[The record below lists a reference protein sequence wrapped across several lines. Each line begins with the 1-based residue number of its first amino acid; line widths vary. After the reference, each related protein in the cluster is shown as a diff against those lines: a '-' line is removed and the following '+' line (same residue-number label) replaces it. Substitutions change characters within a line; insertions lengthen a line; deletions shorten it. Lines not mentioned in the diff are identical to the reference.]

1 MFSISARLEANLELN
16 DLLAAYGLEKG
27 GRVQRFIDLYA
38 PPPREAG
45 RRQRRAHPL
54 DASAGWSRHGAAFS
68 IIISSV
74 MRRRDATA
82 KKVIDGCTPYVPA
95 SPDRTLEFS
104 AQVSTEIGSGQV
116 IWNTPYAHYQYMGIV
131 YGPNIPILEPETGI
145 LLGWFSP
152 PGRPKH
158 PTDRELTYD
167 TSQNPM
173 AGPYWFERAYEET
186 VHWTV
191 SRIPWERP
199 TA

>member
-1 MFSISARLEANLELN
+1 MFSISARLEANLDPN

-27 GRVQRFIDLYA
+27 GRVQRFID
-38 PPPREAG
+38 
-45 RRQRRAHPL
+45 Q
-54 DASAGWSRHGAAFS
+54 
-68 IIISSV
+68 
-74 MRRRDATA
+74 
-82 KKVIDGCTPYVPA
+82 KVIDGCTPYVPA

-104 AQVSTEIGSGQV
+104 AQVSTEIGSGMV

-145 LLGWFSP
+145 LLGFFSP

-173 AGPYWFERAYEET
+173 AEPYWFERAYEET

-191 SRIPWERP
+191 SRIPWEKR
-199 TA
+199 TT

>member
-1 MFSISARLEANLELN
+1 MFSISARLEANLDPN

-27 GRVQRFIDLYA
+27 GRVQRFID
-38 PPPREAG
+38 
-45 RRQRRAHPL
+45 Q
-54 DASAGWSRHGAAFS
+54 
-68 IIISSV
+68 
-74 MRRRDATA
+74 
-82 KKVIDGCTPYVPA
+82 KVIDSCTPYVPA

-145 LLGWFSP
+145 LLGFFSP

-173 AGPYWFERAYEET
+173 AGPYWFERTYAET

-199 TA
+199 TT